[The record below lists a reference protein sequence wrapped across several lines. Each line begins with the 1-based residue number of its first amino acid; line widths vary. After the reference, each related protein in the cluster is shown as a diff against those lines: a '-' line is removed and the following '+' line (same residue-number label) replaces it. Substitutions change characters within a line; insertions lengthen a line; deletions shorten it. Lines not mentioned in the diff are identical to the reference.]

1 MAEMPDTF
9 EYTFTCT
16 LPNGIHARPANSLEQ
31 IVSGF
36 SSRVSIL
43 NLSNRRAANARSI
56 LSLVGADIKAGDQC
70 LLKVDGEDRG
80 SAYKAIVR
88 FLEHDF
94 ASCDEALPEPPTA
107 SGSAWLP
114 PVLRA
119 AGVNVLFGTPVA
131 AGFGRGKIVHA
142 EGLKLPEG
150 LAEASPTDAA
160 DELFKLNKAIAE
172 QQRLLSQRLG
182 ITGLSSAEIGVLKAH
197 LAMVHDVEL
206 LDYLRT
212 AIRKDRICAGHAIIQ
227 VFEHYSTI
235 LKAAQSKLIRER
247 ILDVQDVCSQLLQR
261 LYGAAAQ
268 PAITLT
274 GPSIVVADNL
284 TPSQFIAMDKT
295 LLSGLVLLCGG
306 GTSHTVILARSFGI
320 PVLTGTAGADCL
332 LQDNCEAIVDAEHG
346 VLIPEINENVERFYA
361 SERRKRESKQR
372 RTAVFRNKPAATRDG
387 VRLEVMA
394 NVATAEEVAAAVRN
408 GADGIGL
415 FRTEMLFMGRNRAPD
430 EEEQYAVYKK
440 AAELADGRPVILR
453 TFDIGGDKAVSY
465 LNLMSEENPFLGYR
479 GVRLYREFEGLLR
492 TQLRAILRASAFG
505 SLKIMIPM
513 VSCVEQVVYVRGVLE
528 QVKAELVLEAQAFNR
543 SIPLGIMVEIP
554 LAAFIIPQ
562 LAEAVDF
569 LSIGTNDLAQYFLA
583 VDRTNDRV
591 VPLYQ
596 CRHPGFLSLIR
607 KIVDDAHRHDL
618 RVGMCGEMAGQSD
631 NLPLLLGIGLDSVSV
646 STPFVLGIKA
656 GCSDYDTTLC
666 RKMLD
671 QAAACDSAEQVDAM
685 QADRLHQAVG
695 RSVVDVNLVDI
706 DADCINKEEA
716 VKYAADTLFLDRRT
730 ENPVALE
737 KDFWKREEIYSTGL
751 GHGFAI
757 PHCKTKHIAS
767 NSICVFRLRQPVA
780 WGAIDNSPVAVVIAM
795 AIRDTD
801 KAGDA
806 HMKIFSRLAR
816 NIMHEAFREK
826 IRTASSKAEMV
837 SFLCDKLGLNDG

>member
-1 MAEMPDTF
+1 MAELPETF

-56 LSLVGADIKAGDQC
+56 LSLVGADIKSGDQC

-80 SAYKAIVR
+80 PAYKEIVR
-88 FLEHDF
+88 FLEHEF

-107 SGSAWLP
+107 SGAGWLP

-142 EGLKLPEG
+142 EGLKLPEEI
-150 LAEASPTDAA
+150 ADASPCDAA
-160 DELFKLNKAIAE
+160 GELFKLDKAVAE
-172 QQRLLSQRLG
+172 QQRLLLQRLE
-182 ITGLSSAEIGVLKAH
+182 TAGLSAAETGVLNAH
-197 LAMVHDVEL
+197 LAIVHDVEL
-206 LDYLRT
+206 LDYIRT
-212 AIRKDRICAGHAIIQ
+212 AIREERLCAGRAVIQ
-227 VFEHYSTI
+227 AFEHYSAI
-235 LKAAQSKLIRER
+235 LKTAQSRLIRER
-247 ILDVQDVCSQLLQR
+247 ILDVQDVCSQLLR
-261 LYGAAAQ
+261 NLYGAAAQ
-268 PAITLT
+268 SAITLT
-274 GPSIVVADNL
+274 EPSIVVADNL
-284 TPSQFIAMDKT
+284 TPSQFIAMDKS
-295 LLSGLVLLCGG
+295 LLSGLILLCGG
-306 GTSHTVILARSFGI
+306 STSHTVILARSFGI
-320 PVLTGTAGADCL
+320 PVLSGSADSDCL
-332 LQDNCEAIVDAEHG
+332 LRDHCEAIVDAEYG
-346 VLIPEINENVERFYA
+346 VLIPEINERVERFYA
-361 SERRKRESKQR
+361 SERRKRASKQK
-372 RTAVFRNKPAATRDG
+372 RTAAYRDKPAVTRDG

-394 NVATAEEVAAAVRN
+394 NVATAEEVEAAVRN

-440 AAELADGRPVILR
+440 AAELADGRPVVIR

-492 TQLRAILRASAFG
+492 AQLGAILRASAYG
-505 SLKIMIPM
+505 PLKIMIPM
-513 VSCVEQVVYVRGVLE
+513 VSCVEQVIYVRGVLE
-528 QVKAELVLEAQAFNR
+528 QVKAELVLAGKAFDR
-543 SIPLGIMVEIP
+543 TIPLGIMVEIP

-607 KIVDDAHRHDL
+607 KIADDAHRHDL
-618 RVGMCGEMAGQSD
+618 RVGMCGEMAGQID
-631 NLPLLLGIGLDSVSV
+631 TLPLLLGIGLDSVSV

-656 GCSDYDTTLC
+656 GCSDYDTALC

-671 QAAACDSAEQVDAM
+671 QAVACDSAEQVDAM
-685 QADRLHQAVG
+685 QADRLYQAVG

-706 DADCINKEEA
+706 DADCLNKEEA
-716 VKYAADTLFLDRRT
+716 IKYAADILFLDRRT
-730 ENPVALE
+730 DNPVGLE
-737 KDFWKREEIYSTGL
+737 KDFWNREEIYSTGL

-767 NSICVFRLRQPVA
+767 DSICVFRLRQPVA

-801 KAGDA
+801 KTGDT